1 MVQAAVSRTPPSTGN
16 AAFGPG
22 PTFANNIGFDIA
34 VSEDKKAFTATFSGL
49 DAIIDGRS
57 ASPVASRTF
66 SFCIPLSD
74 ADSCEEIPFFV
85 SGFAASQKGANAH
98 LMITVN
104 DQTSVTDFPANT
116 DGSFVQRLNYK
127 PGAAAEALG
136 YLEHMRQEA
145 ARQAEEDGDC
155 NGYCN
160 PFSESLAPFGG
171 LGD

>member
-1 MVQAAVSRTPPSTGN
+1 MVQAAVSKTPPSTGN
-16 AAFGPG
+16 ATFGPG

-66 SFCIPLSD
+66 SFCIPLSG
-74 ADSCEEIPFFV
+74 ADSYEEIPFFV
-85 SGFAASQKGANAH
+85 SGFAASEKGANAH

-104 DQTSVTDFPANT
+104 DQTSVTDFPANS

-127 PGAAAEALG
+127 PGAAAEARITVFL
-136 YLEHMRQEA
+136 
-145 ARQAEEDGDC
+145 
-155 NGYCN
+155 
-160 PFSESLAPFGG
+160 LADRDSKSDAGVQVIVNAIDTDI
-171 LGD
+171 LKHTN